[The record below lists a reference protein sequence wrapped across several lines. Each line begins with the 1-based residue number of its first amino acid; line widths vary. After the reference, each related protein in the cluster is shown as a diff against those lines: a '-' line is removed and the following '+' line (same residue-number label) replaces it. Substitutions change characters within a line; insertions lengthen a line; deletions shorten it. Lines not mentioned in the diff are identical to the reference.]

1 MTMQRLLLLAIIIL
15 GTSTV
20 MAGCG
25 SSPATRYYVLAPL
38 SNSEGGNKPTGN
50 EDDPAIGIGPVQFP
64 KYLDRPQIVTRS
76 SRNQIDIG
84 DFDQWAEPL
93 KNNFT
98 NVIAENLAILMPGER
113 IVVYPWSRST
123 PIGYQVL
130 IEVTRFEGELG
141 GDSLLTARW
150 SILGKD
156 KKRVLSRRTSN
167 FSEPSNGSRFKGMV
181 SALNRTLEELSREIA
196 AALKN
201 VSKQ

>member
-1 MTMQRLLLLAIIIL
+1 MRRLILLAIIIF

-20 MAGCG
+20 MSGCG
-25 SSPATRYYVLAPL
+25 SSAVTRYYVLAPL
-38 SNSEGGNKPTGN
+38 SNSESGVKPEGNKDN
-50 EDDPAIGIGPVQFP
+50 PAIGIGPVQFP

-76 SRNQIDIG
+76 GRNQIDIG

-98 NVIAENLAILMPGER
+98 NVITENLSVLIPRER
-113 IVVYPWSRST
+113 IVIYPWSRST

-141 GDSLLTARW
+141 GDSRLTARW
-150 SILGKD
+150 SVLAKD

-167 FSEPSNGSRFKGMV
+167 FRESSNGSGFRGTV
-181 SALNRTLEELSREIA
+181 SAMNRTLEELSREIA
-196 AALKN
+196 AALKA
-201 VSKQ
+201 VSR

>member
-1 MTMQRLLLLAIIIL
+1 MQRLLLLAIIIL

-25 SSPATRYYVLAPL
+25 SSPATRYYMLAPL
-38 SNSEGGNKPTGN
+38 SNSEGGNRPAGN
-50 EDDPAIGIGPVQFP
+50 KDDPAIGIGPVQFP

-93 KNNFT
+93 KNNFI
-98 NVIAENLAILMPGER
+98 NVIAENLSILMPRER

-123 PIGYQVL
+123 PVGHQVL
-130 IEVTRFEGELG
+130 IEVTRFEGELS

-167 FSEPSNGSRFKGMV
+167 F
-181 SALNRTLEELSREIA
+181 T
-196 AALKN
+196 
-201 VSKQ
+201 

>member
-1 MTMQRLLLLAIIIL
+1 MQRLFLLAIIIL
-15 GTSTV
+15 GASTV

-38 SNSEGGNKPTGN
+38 SISEGGDKPKGNK
-50 EDDPAIGIGPVQFP
+50 DDPAIGIGPVQFP

-93 KNNFT
+93 KTNFT
-98 NVIAENLAILMPGER
+98 NVIAENLSVLIPGER
-113 IVVYPWSRST
+113 IVVFPWSRST
-123 PIGYQVL
+123 PIGHQVL

-150 SILGKD
+150 RILGKD
-156 KKRVLSRRTSN
+156 RKRVLSRRTSN
-167 FSEPSNGSRFKGMV
+167 FSETSNGSEFRGTV
-181 SALNRTLEELSREIA
+181 SAMNRTLEELSREIA
-196 AALKN
+196 AALKALP
-201 VSKQ
+201 K

>member
-1 MTMQRLLLLAIIIL
+1 MQRLLLLAIIIL

-25 SSPATRYYVLAPL
+25 SSPVTRYYVLAPL
-38 SNSEGGNKPTGN
+38 SNSEGGNKPAGN
-50 EDDPAIGIGPVQFP
+50 KDDPAIGIGPVQFP

-84 DFDQWAEPL
+84 DFYQWAEPL
-93 KNNFT
+93 KDNFI
-98 NVIAENLAILMPGER
+98 NVIAVNLSILIPTER

-130 IEVTRFEGELG
+130 IEVTRFEGKLG
-141 GDSLLTARW
+141 GDSMLTARW

-156 KKRVLSRRTSN
+156 KKTGFIKADFKLQRNLQRVWIQRYGFL
-167 FSEPSNGSRFKGMV
+167 SEPDP
-181 SALNRTLEELSREIA
+181 
-196 AALKN
+196 
-201 VSKQ
+201 

>member
-1 MTMQRLLLLAIIIL
+1 M
-15 GTSTV
+15 
-20 MAGCG
+20 
-25 SSPATRYYVLAPL
+25 LAPL
-38 SNSEGGNKPTGN
+38 SNSEGGNKPAGN
-50 EDDPAIGIGPVQFP
+50 KDDPAIGIGPIQFP

-93 KNNFT
+93 KNNFI
-98 NVIAENLAILMPGER
+98 NVIAVNLSILIPTER

-130 IEVTRFEGELG
+130 IEVTRFEGKLG
-141 GDSLLTARW
+141 GDSMLTARW

-167 FSEPSNGSRFKGMV
+167 FSETSNGSGFKGTV
-181 SALNRTLEELSREIA
+181 SSLNRTLEELSREIA
-196 AALKN
+196 AALKA
-201 VSKQ
+201 VSR

>member
-38 SNSEGGNKPTGN
+38 SETEGSNKPAGNK
-50 EDDPAIGIGPVQFP
+50 DDPALGIGPVQFP

-98 NVIAENLAILMPGER
+98 KVIAENLAILIPRER

-123 PIGYQVL
+123 PIGHQVL

-150 SILGKD
+150 SILDKD

-167 FSEPSNGSRFKGMV
+167 LRETSNGSGFKGTV
-181 SALNRTLEELSREIA
+181 SAMNRTLEELSREIA
-196 AALKN
+196 AALKAL
-201 VSKQ
+201 SK

>member
-1 MTMQRLLLLAIIIL
+1 MQRLFLLAIIIL

-38 SNSEGGNKPTGN
+38 SNSEGGDKPKGNK
-50 EDDPAIGIGPVQFP
+50 DDPAIGIGPVQFP

-93 KNNFT
+93 KTNFT
-98 NVIAENLAILMPGER
+98 NVIAENLSVLIPGER
-113 IVVYPWSRST
+113 IVVFPWSRST
-123 PIGYQVL
+123 PIGHQVL

-167 FSEPSNGSRFKGMV
+167 FRDTSNGSGFRGTV
-181 SALNRTLEELSREIA
+181 SAMNRTLEELSREIA
-196 AALKN
+196 AALKAL
-201 VSKQ
+201 SK

>member
-1 MTMQRLLLLAIIIL
+1 MQRLLILAIIVL
-15 GTSTV
+15 GTSTL

-25 SSPATRYYVLAPL
+25 SSPVTRYYVLAPL
-38 SNSEGGNKPTGN
+38 ANSEGSVKPEGNK
-50 EDDPAIGIGPVQFP
+50 DDPAIGIGPVQFP

-98 NVIAENLAILMPGER
+98 NVITENLSVLIPRER
-113 IVVYPWSRST
+113 IVIYPWSRST

-141 GDSLLTARW
+141 GDSRLTARW
-150 SILGKD
+150 SVLAKD

-167 FSEPSNGSRFKGMV
+167 FRESSNGSGFRGTV
-181 SALNRTLEELSREIA
+181 SAMNRTLEELSREIA
-196 AALKN
+196 TALKA
-201 VSKQ
+201 VSR

>member
-1 MTMQRLLLLAIIIL
+1 MPRLLLLAILIL

-25 SSPATRYYVLAPL
+25 SSQATRYYVLAPMSSSL
-38 SNSEGGNKPTGN
+38 GSNKPAGN
-50 EDDPAIGIGPVQFP
+50 NDNPAIGIGPVQFP

-98 NVIAENLAILMPGER
+98 NVIAENLSVLIPRER
-113 IVVYPWSRST
+113 IVVFPWSRST
-123 PIGYQVL
+123 PIGHQVL

-167 FSEPSNGSRFKGMV
+167 FRETSNGSRYKGTV
-181 SALNRTLEELSREIA
+181 SAMNRTLEELSREIA
-196 AALKN
+196 AALKA

>member
-1 MTMQRLLLLAIIIL
+1 MPRLFLLAIIIL

-20 MAGCG
+20 IAACG
-25 SSPATRYYVLAPL
+25 SSRATRYYVLAPL
-38 SNSEGGNKPTGN
+38 SNLDGGNNPAGTR
-50 EDDPAIGIGPVQFP
+50 DDPAIGIGPVKFP

-98 NVIAENLAILMPGER
+98 NVIAENLSVLIPRER
-113 IVVYPWSRST
+113 IVVFPWSRST
-123 PIGYQVL
+123 PVGHQVL

-167 FSEPSNGSRFKGMV
+167 FTETSNGSGFKGTV
-181 SALNRTLEELSREIA
+181 SAMNRTLEELSREIA
-196 AALKN
+196 AALKAL
-201 VSKQ
+201 SKQ

>member
-20 MAGCG
+20 MAGCV
-25 SSPATRYYVLAPL
+25 SSPVTRYYVLAPL
-38 SNSEGGNKPTGN
+38 SNSEGGNKPAGN
-50 EDDPAIGIGPVQFP
+50 QDDPAIGIGPVQFP

-76 SRNQIDIG
+76 GRNQIDIG

-98 NVIAENLAILMPGER
+98 NVIAENLAILMPRER
-113 IVVYPWSRST
+113 FVVYPWSRST
-123 PIGYQVL
+123 PIGHQVL

-156 KKRVLSRRTSN
+156 KNLVLSRRTTN
-167 FSEPSNGSRFKGMV
+167 FSETSNGSGFRGTV
-181 SALNRTLEELSREIA
+181 SAMNRTLEELSREIA
-196 AALKN
+196 AALKTLL
-201 VSKQ
+201 K